1 MIFDN
6 NLEKRKQFVY
16 DSLLMTF
23 PKMNDEILK
32 IQLKYMS
39 DNEIDDMYYV
49 LTTLDMETV
58 KSVVGD

>member
-1 MIFDN
+1 
-6 NLEKRKQFVY
+6 
-16 DSLLMTF
+16 MTF